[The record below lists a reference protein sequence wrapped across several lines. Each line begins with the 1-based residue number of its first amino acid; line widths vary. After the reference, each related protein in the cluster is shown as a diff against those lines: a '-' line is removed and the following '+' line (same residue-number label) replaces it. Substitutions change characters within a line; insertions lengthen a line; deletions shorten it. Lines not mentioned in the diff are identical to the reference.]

1 MSEEFNIKEISSSFD
16 VKSLLVKIVAYWPL
30 FLISLAIGFGIAYYI
45 NVRKLPV
52 YKMDTL
58 VSIKDDQN
66 PFFTSN
72 TSLTFN
78 WGGTT
83 DKVNTS
89 IINLRSR
96 SHNEKVVERLQYYVN
111 YFKDGEYQQ
120 VNAYKKAP
128 FLVEVDTTA
137 AQMLGKQFTVVFTD
151 SLTYTIRA
159 SFQAKNYTLQNYH
172 TKEKE
177 TQYIEQQLSLIHI

>member
-1 MSEEFNIKEISSSFD
+1 MSENLDINEVQSTFD
-16 VKSLLVKIVAYWPL
+16 FKGFLFKLVRFWPL
-30 FLISLAIGFGIAYYI
+30 FVVSLGIAFAAARYI

-52 YKMDTL
+52 YQMSNL

-89 IINLRSR
+89 VITLRSR
-96 SHNEKVVERLQYYVN
+96 THNEKVVERLQFY
-111 YFKDGEYQQ
+111 KDYQKEGTSQ
-120 VNAYKKAP
+120 LVHSSKATP
-128 FLVEVDTTA
+128 FFLEC
-137 AQMLGKQFTVVFTD
+137 
-151 SLTYTIRA
+151 
-159 SFQAKNYTLQNYH
+159 H
-172 TKEKE
+172 TS
-177 TQYIEQQLSLIHI
+177 IEQIHVT